1 MGSCPRVST
10 EEEKTFKL
18 SANKLDLAEA
28 RMRIAAAATA
38 HDVRLLSVEEH
49 RARLW
54 IDLDVT
60 VAGHPQNI
68 RDFHDEVGGGG
79 GGGGSTSSG
88 WWLWG
93 GDGGLDDFVLGV
105 AVDIAGEVAKPV
117 VRKVRRRWQARHDP
131 PIPEHQLAP
140 GPGDARTTVTWTW
153 KQMLTDG
160 DAVGPVRV
168 DTYVAGSEEPVES
181 EESLHW
187 MKRSQA
193 QALAAEHDF
202 VFVPQDLPDE

>member
-1 MGSCPRVST
+1 MGSWPRVST

-60 VAGHPQNI
+60 IAGHPQNI

-79 GGGGSTSSG
+79 GGGGLTSSG
-88 WWLWG
+88 WWL
-93 GDGGLDDFVLGV
+93 
-105 AVDIAGEVAKPV
+105 
-117 VRKVRRRWQARHDP
+117 
-131 PIPEHQLAP
+131 
-140 GPGDARTTVTWTW
+140 
-153 KQMLTDG
+153 
-160 DAVGPVRV
+160 
-168 DTYVAGSEEPVES
+168 
-181 EESLHW
+181 
-187 MKRSQA
+187 
-193 QALAAEHDF
+193 
-202 VFVPQDLPDE
+202 